1 IAMEPAA
8 PGTKGVDR
16 AEELQRAQA
25 EFLKAQTALHS
36 VQVKKLNAELR
47 HLLGGDRNTAVSNL
61 RQRLKLV
68 LDAGLVLFGLAL
80 KGFGGEG
87 ILPSSPTRR
96 LIV

>member
-47 HLLGGDRNTAVSNL
+47 HLLAEDRNTAVANL
-61 RQRLKLV
+61 RERLKLV

-80 KGFGGEG
+80 
-87 ILPSSPTRR
+87 IA
-96 LIV
+96 LIGVAIYTASRSQSVIV